1 MNLDIEGV
9 DMGDKDAYK
18 IDQLFIVMEDGTK
31 MPLKD
36 VELISNDNL
45 SEEVSISSGIRGT
58 FYGMPVKI
66 ECDVCFI
73 NQKVLY
79 KLVYGISNNY
89 LRMHGKPALR
99 EHTRYKWYKKYKRK
113 E

>member
-1 MNLDIEGV
+1 
-9 DMGDKDAYK
+9 MGDKDGYK
-18 IDQLFIVMEDGTK
+18 IDQLFIVTEDGTK

-36 VELISNDNL
+36 VELISDDNV
-45 SEEVSISSGIRGT
+45 SEKVNISSGITGT
-58 FYGMPVKI
+58 FYGTPITI
-66 ECDVCFI
+66 ECDVGFI
-73 NQKVLY
+73 NRKILY
-79 KLVYGISNNY
+79 KVIYGISNNY

>member
-1 MNLDIEGV
+1 
-9 DMGDKDAYK
+9 MGDKDGYK
-18 IDQLFIVMEDGTK
+18 IDQLFIVTEDGTK

-36 VELISNDNL
+36 VELISDDNV
-45 SEEVSISSGIRGT
+45 SEKVNISSGITGT
-58 FYGMPVKI
+58 FYGTSITI
-66 ECDVCFI
+66 ECDVGFI
-73 NQKVLY
+73 NRKILY
-79 KLVYGISNNY
+79 KVIYGISNNY